1 MAINGAKKNG
11 VLPWTIGVALLLLA
25 AVVVAIVLTRGRDA
39 EIVEPGDPYNE
50 PYARMHDPE
59 YLKQIDKLRDEQK
72 EIAGRLVA
80 ARAALDA
87 AKEKGEDSP
96 EYKAAAEN
104 MEAVKQDFARNRTN
118 AERLVRDRIMREN
131 DAIKA
136 KQESL
141 KQKGE

>member
-1 MAINGAKKNG
+1 MATKTKTIIAIL
-11 VLPWTIGVALLLLA
+11 VLAAALAVALVLMFTKGGGD
-25 AVVVAIVLTRGRDA
+25 VAPA
-39 EIVEPGDPYNE
+39 DPYNE